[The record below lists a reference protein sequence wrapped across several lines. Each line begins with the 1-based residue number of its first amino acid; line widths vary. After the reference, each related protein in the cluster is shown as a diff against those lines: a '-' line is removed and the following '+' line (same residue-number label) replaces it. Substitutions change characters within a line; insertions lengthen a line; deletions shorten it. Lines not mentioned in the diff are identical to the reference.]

1 MHVKVKELKGK
12 LAKSSR
18 RMLMVSTLCGDDDYV
33 GKVVGMT
40 SQEVYKAIDN
50 WTDHWK
56 GTNDEK
62 VFGDIATAALTAF
75 KDSDGGKNAVV
86 RASLFVKS
94 LAGLLF
100 EDKDN
105 LTPDDYCNAV
115 VQLRLIGKDVL
126 PNDKYRDPSLSRTTE
141 EDEEIPVDKEKVK
154 AFSSRYKG
162 KLCWKQ
168 VLKAANSA
176 VEKSDTEEGKKAADA
191 LEEEWAKKLEEFID
205 DSAVLKERVCS
216 FKKQFCEWTMEQVF
230 GMNPG
235 ILEEISRS
243 GSIENKTCAVFG
255 HFVKWLKNNDPN
267 GYIRYLAE
275 STGEFSKEENEDT
288 RVLAL
293 GRTDE
298 YGVDIDQNG
307 VSSRCATPSKKAFR
321 GFLGTSIGGKK
332 ALYV

>member
-18 RMLMVSTLCGDDDYV
+18 RMLMVSTLCGDDNYV

-40 SQEVYKAIDN
+40 SEEAYKAIDN
-50 WTDHWK
+50 WTAHWK

-62 VFGDIATAALTAF
+62 VQGDIAAATLLAF
-75 KDSDGGKNAVV
+75 KDSDGGKNAVE
-86 RASLFVKS
+86 RARLFVKS

-100 EDKDN
+100 EDKDA

-126 PNDKYRDPSLSRTTE
+126 PNGKYRDPSQSRTTE
-141 EDEEIPVDKEKVK
+141 EEEEPSVDKEKIK
-154 AFSSRYKG
+154 AFSSRKG
-162 KLCWKQ
+162 KFRWKH

-191 LEEEWAKKLEEFID
+191 MEEEWAKKFEEYIE
-205 DSAVLKERVCS
+205 DSTVLKEKVCS
-216 FKKQFCEWTMEQVF
+216 FTKQFCGWTMEQVF
-230 GMNPG
+230 GMNPDV
-235 ILEEISRS
+235 LSEIDKS
-243 GSIENKTCAVFG
+243 ENDVKKTCAVFG
-255 HFVKWLKNNDPN
+255 HFVKWLKNNEPN
-267 GYIRYLAE
+267 AYIKYLAE
-275 STGEFSKEENEDT
+275 STGEFSEEGENT
-288 RVLAL
+288 KVLTISK
-293 GRTDE
+293 TDD

-321 GFLGTSIGGKK
+321 GFLGISIGEKK